1 MSVDIIKKIM
11 KSKWNITNPQS
22 SITIA
27 RLLSELEGVSYILD
41 CLDEP
46 EDLEYIEQMKSKY
59 YKEYFKRSKDEKET

>member
-1 MSVDIIKKIM
+1 M

>member
-1 MSVDIIKKIM
+1 M
-11 KSKWNITNPQS
+11 KSKWNIDPTK

-27 RLLSELEGVSYILD
+27 RLLSDLEGVSYILD

>member
-1 MSVDIIKKIM
+1 M
-11 KSKWNITNPQS
+11 KSKWNIDPTK

-27 RLLSELEGVSYILD
+27 RLLSDLEGVSYILD

-59 YKEYFKRSKDEKET
+59 YKEYFRRIKLE

>member
-1 MSVDIIKKIM
+1 M
-11 KSKWNITNPQS
+11 KSKWNIDPTK

-27 RLLSELEGVSYILD
+27 RLLSDLEGVSYILD

-59 YKEYFKRSKDEKET
+59 YNEYFKRSKDEKET